1 MQTLVNYFR
10 SAFLPYL
17 TIGEKSGHNSRVETE
32 SALLLDCGRDATA
45 SQWAVVHT
53 HPGAENWA
61 SISLNRA
68 GYETYLPLYAKLAGT
83 PRRIVHRPLFPNY
96 LFLALSP
103 DQGWVAARYAEGVHK
118 LCMSGGRPN
127 HVRGGAVEALRA
139 TEEAR
144 QQLPPASD
152 TWRPGAP
159 CRLAN
164 GSPLDGINA
173 VVKSVSGDSAR
184 VHVLMFGELREVVV
198 KAECLMERRD
208 V

>member
-1 MQTLVNYFR
+1 MRFIFR
-10 SAFLPYL
+10 RHSRSIL

-32 SALLLDCGRDATA
+32 STSLLDCGRDAEA

-53 HPGAENWA
+53 HPAAENIA
-61 SISLNRA
+61 SHSLTRN
-68 GYETYLPLYAKLAGT
+68 GYETYLPLMAVRSRLFKRPGA
-83 PRRIVHRPLFPNY
+83 RQFVPLFPGY

-103 DQGWVAARYAEGVHK
+103 GQGWVAARYSQGVHK
-118 LCMSGGRPN
+118 LCMAGDHPCF
-127 HVRGGAVEALRA
+127 VRGGAVEALQA

-159 CRLAN
+159 CRLSN

-198 KAECLMERRD
+198 RAECLEMRRD
-208 V
+208 